1 MGGLL
6 KALSEVN
13 DIYTLLGLVVLSIA
27 YIITL
32 LYNRK
37 KYKKQSEDL
46 INSFSKQNE
55 KIIQKLEELK
65 ETRNTLDLQSSMD
78 LINIISNKSML
89 KIMDGVRKI
98 IDKNNIHSD
107 ERRNKIYSKIKNIV
121 NSQYDDDM
129 IVLSRI
135 YYKNIRL
142 SYYIVDIQR
151 FELTDSIYNRLM
163 EKNISDKD
171 KLNDIM
177 DYIKSKYHQAIQTAQ
192 LQISA

>member
-1 MGGLL
+1 MDWLS
-6 KALSEVN
+6 ALSEVN
-13 DIYTLLGLVVLSIA
+13 NIYTLLGLIVISIV
-27 YIITL
+27 YIITI
-32 LYNRK
+32 LYKRK
-37 KYKKQSEDL
+37 QYKRHTKEL
-46 INSFSKQNE
+46 IDSFNKQND
-55 KIIQKLEELK
+55 KIIEKLEELK
-65 ETRNTLDLQSSMD
+65 ENRNTIDLQSSMD

-107 ERRNKIYSKIKNIV
+107 ERRNKIYSKVKNIV

-129 IVLSRI
+129 IVMSRI
-135 YYKNIRL
+135 YHKNIRL
-142 SYYIVDIQR
+142 SYYLVDIQR
-151 FELTDSIYNRLM
+151 FELTDTIYNRLM
-163 EKNISDKD
+163 EKDISDQD

>member
-1 MGGLL
+1 MDWLN
-6 KALSEVN
+6 ALSEVN
-13 DIYTLLGLVVLSIA
+13 DIYTLLGLVIISSV

-32 LYNRK
+32 FYNRK

-46 INSFSKQNE
+46 IKSFNKQNE
-55 KIIQKLEELK
+55 KIIEKLEEIK

-98 IDKNNIHSD
+98 IDKNNIHSGD
-107 ERRNKIYSKIKNIV
+107 RRTKIYSKIKNIV

-129 IVLSRI
+129 IVMSRI
-135 YYKNIRL
+135 YHKNIRL
-142 SYYIVDIQR
+142 SYYLVDIQR
-151 FELTDSIYNRLM
+151 FELTDAIYNRLM
-163 EKNISDKD
+163 EKNVTDQD